1 MSFTGLQPGVASFGL
16 LQSMVSKH
24 VTTHLS
30 NATAVWL
37 QGGQGGAAVGGLRVV
52 FDRPSALALDG
63 LVNDSNPTASAF
75 AQDMPGAARGDVL
88 HITPDAPSQPGQ
100 VFTFEVARAAPDGCG
115 LLTLELREA
124 A

>member
-1 MSFTGLQPGVASFGL
+1 MPNFAALEQRLNRAA
-16 LQSMVSKH
+16 
-24 VTTHLS
+24 TTHLS

-37 QGGQGGAAVGGLRVV
+37 QGGQGGAAVAGLRVV

-88 HITPDAPSQPGQ
+88 QVTPDAPSQPGQ
-100 VFTFEVARAAPDGCG
+100 AFTFEVARAAPDGCG